1 MQGVLTISHR
11 GITHSIPVDTDIST
25 VESIKESL
33 EEATGIPSSNQKLL
47 HKLFNNAPNEAS
59 LSTLL
64 NSAGIQTADQLSSLK
79 IMMIGTSAKDIDE
92 VKRKDTFS
100 IRKKRTI
107 IPQTKA
113 FKPFRHPTPPIH
125 IRNSPTPPRIPRL
138 ILRKNLLLR
147 LREDVGIIE
156 VMRKHQWFVN
166 TLTELHPAE
175 KSILGF
181 NKNMGQEISIRLRTD
196 RLDGFRHYRT
206 IVKVLLHELVHME
219 ISEHNNEFHELNSVL
234 NREYDL
240 FSLANS
246 VGGGREDGSRVFS
259 TGEEGGDTAELSR
272 WDVCAWWN
280 SGNSSVNSEG
290 VVAGTAVQRERC
302 WLQRKE
308 GGWNSGNK
316 SSWTL
321 VTNKRRGIRRKHD
334 LL

>member
-47 HKLFNNAPNEAS
+47 HKVFNNAPTEAP

-79 IMMIGTSAKDIDE
+79 IMMIGTSSKDVDE
-92 VKRKDTFS
+92 VKRKDNVLE
-100 IRKKRTI
+100 IRKKREQSS
-107 IPQTKA
+107 P
-113 FKPFRHPTPPIH
+113 KPKPSNH
-125 IRNSPTPPRIPRL
+125 SDTPPRQYTFATVQPL
-138 ILRKNLLLR
+138 PEFPDSSSAKNLLLR

-240 FSLANS
+240 FSRANG

-259 TGEEGGDTAELSR
+259 TGEDEVETRQSYQGGTFVLGG
-272 WDVCAWWN
+272 N
-280 SGNSSVNSEG
+280 SGNPSVNSEG
-290 VVAGTAVQRERC
+290 AEAGTAVQRERVLAAAERRRLEQWEQELVDSC
-302 WLQRKE
+302 NEQKKGDKKE
-308 GGWNSGNK
+308 A
-316 SSWTL
+316 
-321 VTNKRRGIRRKHD
+321 
-334 LL
+334 